1 MFYKIDTWLF
11 RSSAL
16 SHLSF
21 SRLSF
26 SPFLKSPFLKSLPFS
41 CYSFCSLSIRSIN
54 QFNFK
59 YIFPLFYYMF
69 YNFLLN
75 ITLLSLPLSVHSQ
88 IYLLPLSDTFLF
100 LNYFTFSA
108 INLSRIL
115 RVRSLRTIRTH
126 CVCMLLLHSF
136 YHSIYLFHIACS
148 TISFLIS
155 ASSLFEHVFSYR
167 FLLFHISLSFSLFQ
181 CLSFST
187 SLSLSLS
194 ADFSLFLSQSISFS
208 HSFDSVSHSTSLSLS
223 FF

>member
-1 MFYKIDTWLF
+1 LCDVEKMFYKIDTWLF

-26 SPFLKSPFLKSLPFS
+26 SLFLKSPFLKSLPFS

-88 IYLLPLSDTFLF
+88 IYLLPLSKYPFPQIF
-100 LNYFTFSA
+100 P
-108 INLSRIL
+108 
-115 RVRSLRTIRTH
+115 
-126 CVCMLLLHSF
+126 
-136 YHSIYLFHIACS
+136 SIF
-148 TISFLIS
+148 
-155 ASSLFEHVFSYR
+155 
-167 FLLFHISLSFSLFQ
+167 SLSFGHLSVFELFY
-181 CLSFST
+181 
-187 SLSLSLS
+187 
-194 ADFSLFLSQSISFS
+194 FLSN
-208 HSFDSVSHSTSLSLS
+208 
-223 FF
+223 